1 MAQAAARWIISGVVQ
16 GVGFRWFAARVGQSL
31 GLRGWVRNLPDGRV
45 EVVAAG
51 DGAPLEEFAARICVG
66 PRSSQVE
73 DVEKSDIPHEA
84 VDAKFF
90 EIR

>member
-1 MAQAAARWIISGVVQ
+1 MAAARWLIAGEVQ
-16 GVGFRWFAARVGQSL
+16 GVGFRWFAARHGQSL

-51 DGAPLEEFAARICVG
+51 EETQLLEMAARLRAG
-66 PRSSQVE
+66 PRFSRVE
-73 DVEKSDIPHEA
+73 HVGKSDIPHEM
-84 VDAKFF
+84 VNVNSF